1 MRNKSLDPR
10 KLINS
15 KESRIVCIIIPPLS
29 IKIDEDL
36 RLGQIEKKSRLKL
49 QPPYM
54 MMRAILYNVAQ
65 HSAAEIINVLAL
77 S

>member
-1 MRNKSLDPR
+1 MKTCVLGKQNK
-10 KLINS
+10 
-15 KESRIVCIIIPPLS
+15 
-29 IKIDEDL
+29 
-36 RLGQIEKKSRLKL
+36 KKKRVKL